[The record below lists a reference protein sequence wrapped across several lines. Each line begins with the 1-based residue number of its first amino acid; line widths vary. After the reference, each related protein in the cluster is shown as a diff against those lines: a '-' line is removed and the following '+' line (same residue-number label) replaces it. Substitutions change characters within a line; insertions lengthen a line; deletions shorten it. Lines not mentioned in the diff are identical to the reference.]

1 MLHAPSTLR
10 LLLKVDTVGCMDDES
25 SPELSPD
32 VPPTEQVKLKGD
44 GTIDERTTPRERAT
58 YTKKAPEFWEMLAS
72 EFLEGGISMAVL
84 AEKHGVSAPLL
95 RYHLQRIS
103 ADGTLERRKAF
114 LEKAKAVGESM
125 AVVEKE
131 KAKVWTE
138 EQVERCYVFREKIDE
153 HLLAGEPTAKDV
165 AYLSS
170 AEERNDRVARRS
182 MGIED
187 KVGISG
193 SVDVHGIVGLAV
205 RVFEQRVASGEAVEV
220 DVDFELIASDNET
233 NVPHSTP
240 P

>member
-1 MLHAPSTLR
+1 MDEELPS
-10 LLLKVDTVGCMDDES
+10 ES
-25 SPELSPD
+25 RPEKKEKSAY
-32 VPPTEQVKLKGD
+32 VKK
-44 GTIDERTTPRERAT
+44 P
-58 YTKKAPEFWEMLAS
+58 PEFWEMLAG

-84 AEKHGVSAPLL
+84 AEKHGVSSPLL

-114 LEKAKAVGESM
+114 LEKAKQVGESL
-125 AVVEKE
+125 AIQEKE

-182 MGIED
+182 LGIEE
-187 KVGISG
+187 KVGIHG

-205 RVFEQRVASGEAVEV
+205 RVFEQRVAAGEAITV
-220 DVDFELIASDNET
+220 DADFELVPSNDET
-233 NVPHSTP
+233 SP
-240 P
+240 